1 MRDISLLHKGNV
13 ARVLKPVWYSQGK
26 IAADA
31 FALRPRLHE
40 DYVSVLVE
48 SHLDFLANLCAVCKK
63 GIDCSYASLSVEQIG
78 QLNVP
83 ELLPNVVNYQVGAV
97 DNSKLKSHAGI
108 FVSVNGETLVGG
120 KPLTSLVAQ
129 GKAQSTA
136 ILLIQLKLAKLAEKN
151 VKRLLLSSS
160 LDGAMVSEPE
170 IVRRS

>member
-1 MRDISLLHKGNV
+1 MRDIALLHEGNV

-48 SHLDFLANLCAVCKK
+48 SHLDFLPNLCVVCKR
-63 GIDCSYASLSVEQIG
+63 GMDCSYASLSLEQVEQ
-78 QLNVP
+78 LDVP
-83 ELLPNVVNYQVGAV
+83 ELKPNIVNYQVGAV

-170 IVRRS
+170 IVRHS